1 MTEAKKR
8 RVEANLRTLD
18 YLEGTGVISGHRRR
32 LVDEVF
38 LFLGAGGTGS
48 KMLCAI
54 RNRLRQKVSPEEL
67 EEKTAFLAVDTARKE
82 LDELER
88 ERGFDSTE
96 VLPIPF
102 EGFLDPAGLSP
113 R

>member
-1 MTEAKKR
+1 MTEAQKR

-18 YLEGTGVISGHRRR
+18 YLQGTGVIAGHRRR

-54 RNRLRQKVSPEEL
+54 RDRLRQKVSPEEL
-67 EEKTAFLAVDTARKE
+67 EEMA
-82 LDELER
+82 
-88 ERGFDSTE
+88 
-96 VLPIPF
+96 
-102 EGFLDPAGLSP
+102 
-113 R
+113 